1 MLSEG
6 RFIPNSYF
14 VTRGTKDIAVLGRAF
29 DAMERCLATQ
39 WARRESG
46 LPYKTPYQAL
56 ILASIVEREA
66 ARPSERERVAGVFV
80 RRLKRG
86 IPLQADP
93 TVIYGLDGRF
103 DGSLRRGDLRA
114 ETPYNT
120 YVHQGLPPTP
130 IAMPGVAALRGVLH
144 PGEGKAMY
152 FVARGDGSHEFSETL
167 EQHNQAVRRYQLWKD
182 SGAHMRGRS
191 SPSRASKVRVRR
203 VSYPTLR
210 RFLGAMGLPVR
221 ITREPGGTSVG
232 EEIRTLLLKHRAETM
247 NLDTELLLMLRPAR
261 LTCKRSSSGPAG
273 RGLGGVGPIHGRDL
287 CLPRGG
293 RGVAL
298 ARVAA
303 IEEWVQGNF
312 RPILRSILMSP
323 CRWDSRGP
331 VSTRQCRPLRG

>member
-1 MLSEG
+1 MQHAFTLVEGWTFGQLLHALQSADYLEHTLGRLDGAAVMVRLGHPGLLSEG

-182 SGAHMRGRS
+182 SGA
-191 SPSRASKVRVRR
+191 
-203 VSYPTLR
+203 
-210 RFLGAMGLPVR
+210 
-221 ITREPGGTSVG
+221 
-232 EEIRTLLLKHRAETM
+232 
-247 NLDTELLLMLRPAR
+247 
-261 LTCKRSSSGPAG
+261 
-273 RGLGGVGPIHGRDL
+273 
-287 CLPRGG
+287 
-293 RGVAL
+293 
-298 ARVAA
+298 
-303 IEEWVQGNF
+303 Q
-312 RPILRSILMSP
+312 
-323 CRWDSRGP
+323 
-331 VSTRQCRPLRG
+331 